1 MSGRVPGAS
10 MSRCLRNFKQN
21 HEKEIISMPTIH
33 WLGAGLSSVPGIRRL
48 AASGRPLILWNRTL
62 FKAQIA
68 LDDSPG
74 QTRELDWAEL
84 TKTVQPGD
92 VVVSMLPAD
101 LHSRVADLC
110 LQRGSHFVS
119 SSYVSPTMQAL
130 DTEAKANGLR
140 FVNEVGLDPGIDH
153 LMAHALM
160 ADYHSSGVMNPAHRH
175 RFHSYCGGF
184 PSQPNDFRYKFSW
197 SPLGVLRALKTP
209 ARWIKNGGETTT
221 DKPWKA
227 LSSYAVNLPGG
238 EETFQAYPNRDSIP
252 FAKQYGFNPEFNLQT
267 FVRGTLRLNG
277 WAEAWQ
283 DIFAV
288 VEDSATDEN
297 ELKLLSDSLWKEYAY
312 DPDEPDRVIL
322 HVEMTATSDGQ
333 PVWSGTY
340 ALDEH
345 GNATGSAMARLVSKT
360 VSIAVEA
367 VLDGELPPGVS
378 AAPTNPQIVD
388 SWMTKLIASG
398 ERIVRT

>member
-1 MSGRVPGAS
+1 MSKH
-10 MSRCLRNFKQN
+10 LRNFKQN
-21 HEKEIISMPTIH
+21 HEKGIISMPTIH

-48 AASGRPLILWNRTL
+48 AASGRPFILWNRTL
-62 FKAQIA
+62 SKAQIA
-68 LDDSPG
+68 LDESSG
-74 QTRELDWAEL
+74 QAQELDWTEL
-84 TKTVQPGD
+84 TKVVQPGD
-92 VVVSMLPAD
+92 VVISMLPAD

-119 SSYVSPTMQAL
+119 SSYVSPAMQAL
-130 DTEAKANGLR
+130 DAEAKANDLR

-160 ADYHSSGVMNPAHRH
+160 ADYQAASVMNPAHEHCFRS
-175 RFHSYCGGF
+175 FCGGF

-209 ARWIKNGGETTT
+209 ARWIENSVETTT

-227 LSSYAVNLPGG
+227 LSFYAVNLPTG

-267 FVRGTLRLNG
+267 FVRGTLRLDG

-283 DIFAV
+283 DTFDV

-312 DPDEPDRVIL
+312 DPDESDRVIL
-322 HVEMTATSDGQ
+322 HVEMRVTDDGQ
-333 PVWSGTY
+333 PVWSGAY
-340 ALDEH
+340 VLDEH
-345 GNATGSAMARLVSKT
+345 GNTTGSAMARLVSKT

-378 AAPTNPQIVD
+378 AAPSNPQVVNA
-388 SWMTKLIASG
+388 WMTKLIASG
-398 ERIVRT
+398 ERIVRIPVK

>member
-1 MSGRVPGAS
+1 
-10 MSRCLRNFKQN
+10 
-21 HEKEIISMPTIH
+21 MPTIH
-33 WLGAGLSSVPGIRRL
+33 WLGTGLSSVPGIRRL
-48 AASGRPLILWNRTL
+48 AASDRPFVLWNRTL
-62 FKAQIA
+62 SKAQIA
-68 LDDSPG
+68 LDGSSG
-74 QTRELDWAEL
+74 QARELDWAEL
-84 TKTVQPGD
+84 TESVQPGN

-101 LHSRVADLC
+101 LHSQVADLC
-110 LQRGSHFVS
+110 LHRGSHFVS
-119 SSYVSPTMQAL
+119 SSYVSPAMQAL
-130 DTEAKANGLR
+130 DAEAKANDLR

-160 ADYHSSGVMNPAHRH
+160 ADYQASGVMNPAHEH

-184 PSQPNDFRYKFSW
+184 PSRPNDFRYKFSW

-209 ARWIKNGGETTT
+209 ARWIKNGSEATTSE
-221 DKPWKA
+221 PWEA
-227 LSSYAVNLPGG
+227 LSSYTVNLPDG

-252 FAKQYGFNPEFNLQT
+252 FAKQYGFNPEFNLQS
-267 FVRGTLRLNG
+267 FVRGTLRLDG

-297 ELKLLSDSLWKEYAY
+297 ELKLLSDSLWQEYAY

-322 HVEMTATSDGQ
+322 HVEMTVTSDGQ
-333 PVWSGTY
+333 PVWSGAY

-367 VLDGELPPGVS
+367 VLDGELPSGVS
-378 AAPTNPQIVD
+378 AAPSNPQVVHT
-388 SWMTKLIASG
+388 WMTKLIASG
-398 ERIVRT
+398 ERIIRT